1 MRGEHFS
8 LSAKEAR
15 RVYVM
20 EQVLDGKLTIK
31 LAAELLGLSE
41 RQVKRLKKGMK
52 EKGVA
57 ALMHGNRGRTPK
69 HTISEDIRDM
79 VAALAQDLYR
89 DASAQHISELLA
101 EYQDIHISARSVR
114 RILKERGVPNPHS
127 RKQSRRRRKSRD
139 RAPKPGMLVQMD
151 ASPFEWIEDRGPKC
165 NLHGAIDDATGKIL
179 GLHFRPQEDLKGYLE
194 LLKYMI
200 THYGIPRALYT
211 DGHTI
216 FFSPKKDKLTIEEEL
231 EGKQVALTQFGR
243 VIDELGITHVHARS
257 PQAKGRIERLWET
270 LQSRLRV
277 EMRLAGITTIE
288 EANAF
293 LPGFIERF
301 NARFAVDPQDPE
313 PAFLPRMTG
322 RDLET
327 IICIKEDRQAKCSV
341 ISYSGRKYK
350 LVDQKGKLASLPPRA
365 KVQVLIHLDDSIEA
379 MYQEKLYS
387 LCELE
392 PVPAPKPVS
401 APAGKKPTGRKP
413 NPNNPWLK
421 FKIPPKHDDPV
432 EQYFQKRNKRLSLI
446 LQQYQN

>member
-20 EQVLDGKLTIK
+20 EQVLDGKLTVK

-79 VAALAQDLYR
+79 VATLAQDLYK

-179 GLHFRPQEDLKGYLE
+179 GLHFRPQEDLRGYLE
-194 LLKYMI
+194 LLKYMV

-216 FFSPKKDKLTIEEEL
+216 FFSPKKDKLTIER
-231 EGKQVALTQFGR
+231 G
-243 VIDELGITHVHARS
+243 
-257 PQAKGRIERLWET
+257 
-270 LQSRLRV
+270 
-277 EMRLAGITTIE
+277 
-288 EANAF
+288 
-293 LPGFIERF
+293 
-301 NARFAVDPQDPE
+301 
-313 PAFLPRMTG
+313 TG
-322 RDLET
+322 RQT
-327 IICIKEDRQAKCSV
+327 SSPYSIRQGDRRVRNHPCSRTV
-341 ISYSGRKYK
+341 APGQRPDRTP
-350 LVDQKGKLASLPPRA
+350 VGNPTEPFKGGN
-365 KVQVLIHLDDSIEA
+365 EA
-379 MYQEKLYS
+379 CRDY
-387 LCELE
+387 
-392 PVPAPKPVS
+392 
-401 APAGKKPTGRKP
+401 
-413 NPNNPWLK
+413 N
-421 FKIPPKHDDPV
+421 D
-432 EQYFQKRNKRLSLI
+432 
-446 LQQYQN
+446 